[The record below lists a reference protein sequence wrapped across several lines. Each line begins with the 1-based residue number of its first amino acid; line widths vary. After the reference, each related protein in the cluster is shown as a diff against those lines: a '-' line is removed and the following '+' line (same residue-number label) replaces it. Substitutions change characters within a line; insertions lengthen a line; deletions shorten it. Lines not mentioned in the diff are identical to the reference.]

1 MRAKANWLFKKSASP
16 NGQANES
23 RPTQGPRA
31 LSNSTTMNDTTFDY
45 IIIGAGTAGCLLAN
59 RLSADASKRVLL
71 IEAGPK
77 DDYHWI
83 HIPVGYLYCIGNPRT
98 DWLFKTEAEAGLNGR
113 SLIYPRGKTL
123 GGCSSING
131 MIYMR
136 GQTRD
141 YERWADVTGD
151 EQWNWANSLPYF
163 KLHEDHYKGAS
174 PIHGARG
181 TAPELMQDGATPY
194 RALLRH
200 HNAGGDWRIEKQRL
214 RWEVLE
220 AFAQAATQAGI
231 PATDDFNR
239 GNNEGVG
246 FFEVNQKSGWRWNT
260 AKAFLR
266 PTCYA
271 RPNFELWTG
280 AHVSELVLEKHTHTD
295 RPLRCSGVKVW
306 NGREMVTAHAR
317 REVIL
322 SAGSVASPQLLQLSG
337 IGPAPLLQSK
347 GISVRVDLAGV
358 GANLQDH
365 LQIRTVFK
373 VKNTPTLNTIANTLW
388 GKARIG
394 LEYVLKRSGPMSMA
408 PSQLGAFTR
417 SDPQQPYPNIQ
428 YHVQPLSLD
437 AFGSPLH
444 TFNAMTASV
453 CNLNPTSRGT
463 VQVRTPDFRDAPAI
477 APNYLSTDA
486 DRKVAA
492 DSLRVTRR
500 IMAQSAMQKFVPEE
514 YKPGVQY
521 QSDEELA
528 KLAGDIAS
536 TIFHPVGT
544 TKMGRANDP
553 LAVVDSRLKVRGVA
567 GLRVVDAGV
576 MPFITSGNTNSPTLM
591 IAEKAAQWI
600 AEDALA

>member
-1 MRAKANWLFKKSASP
+1 
-16 NGQANES
+16 
-23 RPTQGPRA
+23 
-31 LSNSTTMNDTTFDY
+31 MNDTTFDY

-71 IEAGPK
+71 IEAGRR

-98 DWLFKTEAEAGLNGR
+98 DWLFKTEPEAGLNGR

-136 GQTRD
+136 GQARD
-141 YERWADVTGD
+141 YQRWSDVTG
-151 EQWNWANSLPYF
+151 ESQWSWDNSLPYF
-163 KLHEDHYKGAS
+163 QLHEDHYKGAS
-174 PIHGARG
+174 ALHGARG
-181 TAPELMQDGATPY
+181 TAPALMQDGNTPY
-194 RALLRH
+194 RMLLRH
-200 HNAGGDWRIEKQRL
+200 HNAGGEWRVDKQRL

-220 AFAQAATQAGI
+220 AFAQAAAQAGI
-231 PATDDFNR
+231 PATEDFNR
-239 GNNEGVG
+239 GDNEGVG
-246 FFEVNQKSGWRWNT
+246 FFEVNQKNGWRWNT

-280 AHVSELVLEKHTHTD
+280 AQASELVLENHPGTAK
-295 RPLRCSGVKVW
+295 PLRCSGVKVW
-306 NGREMVTAHAR
+306 NGQEMVTAHAK

-337 IGPAPLLQSK
+337 IGPARLLQSK
-347 GISVRVDLAGV
+347 GIALRLDLPGV

-365 LQIRTVFK
+365 LQIRTIFK
-373 VKNTPTLNTIANTLW
+373 VKNTPTLNTLASSLW

-394 LEYVLKRSGPMSMA
+394 LEYLLKRSGPMSMA

-453 CNLNPTSRGT
+453 CNLNPSSRGT
-463 VQVRTPDFRDAPAI
+463 VNIRTPDFRDAPAI

-500 IMAQSAMQKFVPEE
+500 IMAQSAMQPFAPEE

-544 TKMGRANDP
+544 TKMGRADDP
-553 LAVVDSRLKVRGVA
+553 LAVVDPRLNVRGVA

-600 AEDALA
+600 CEDAQA